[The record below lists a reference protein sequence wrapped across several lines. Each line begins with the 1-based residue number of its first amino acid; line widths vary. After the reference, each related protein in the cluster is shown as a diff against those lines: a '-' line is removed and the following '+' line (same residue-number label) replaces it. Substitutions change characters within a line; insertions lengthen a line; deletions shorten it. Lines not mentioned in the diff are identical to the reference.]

1 VLKKLEEIN
10 IPGTSFTR
18 WSFIIHSFQQD
29 AGTNHCWLVFVR
41 EVAIPAAWS
50 NPDALRLAMTLFDFA
65 SSAKRT
71 NSGQLKAVGV
81 SNNTD
86 GKTFFKTIARIS
98 DVITVLPIQ
107 RQKWFQFM

>member
-1 VLKKLEEIN
+1 
-10 IPGTSFTR
+10 
-18 WSFIIHSFQQD
+18 
-29 AGTNHCWLVFVR
+29 
-41 EVAIPAAWS
+41 
-50 NPDALRLAMTLFDFA
+50 MTLFDFA

-107 RQKWFQFM
+107 RQK

>member
-1 VLKKLEEIN
+1 VLKKLEETN

-86 GKTFFKTIARIS
+86 GNNCSSNTKAKMIS
-98 DVITVLPIQ
+98 IYVAACDVVV
-107 RQKWFQFM
+107 